1 MPPETRPKRDDE
13 LRDQII
19 KSRSGDAVHTALETD
34 AQVIARVTD
43 GIYSQPASA
52 FRELISNAF
61 DADATEVVIQ
71 TDRPRFQ
78 RITIS
83 DNGNGMGPEA
93 VAHLVRHIGGSAK
106 RSSEGAELGITRSKE
121 DPLFSPGG
129 RRLIGKVGIGLF
141 SVSHLTQSFQIIT
154 KVAGVPW
161 RTVASI
167 RLRQYSENTNHVEG
181 DPYEAGLVTIW
192 QEPASDVA
200 AKGTTIVLNGL
211 KPAARETL
219 RSAPTWLAVSR
230 GHREP
235 PRFHVGAVNSERD
248 YELAGGAA
256 GRPRL
261 PWDVGDTPDRAFSRF
276 VDAISE
282 PNVGGQR
289 NPQLND
295 LLDYYLRMVWQLS
308 LAAPLPYVAEHPFDS
323 VIDGSRRYIF
333 SGAGPGAAELQLQE
347 RPIRQVANW
356 PEAIGVSNDFKVIF
370 DDLELRRPL
379 KFSGLAET
387 SNAVKTPMIFA
398 GHLRDEFA
406 HMPLESS
413 GGPLEFYAY
422 LMWMPKVIPV
432 DDIGSLIRI
441 HGASGSGFDETFLKY
456 QVAETTRLKQITCE
470 IFVVQGLEGALN
482 IDRESFNF
490 SHTHVVRLTNWLH
503 TALSRAIGTQKN
515 VASVLRR
522 QQRSRDAERQLDVL
536 EQVVEDFWNQ
546 VLGSDADSPIPPVV
560 WSDGSLGEEHQSG
573 SSAEAD
579 AIRLSR
585 LEVLN
590 APRHSKKAQRAES
603 QMGAIAQVLAAM
615 NLLEDLDEEQVSLL
629 MAYLAKIVMVG
640 E

>member
-1 MPPETRPKRDDE
+1 MSETERSAADND
-13 LRDQII
+13 LRDQILD
-19 KSRSGDAVHTALETD
+19 SRNGEPVHTALETD

-52 FRELISNAF
+52 FRELISNAY

-93 VAHLVRHIGGSAK
+93 VAHLIRHIGGSAK
-106 RSSEGAELGITRSKE
+106 RSAEGVGLGITKSIA
-121 DPLFSPGG
+121 DPSLSPGG
-129 RRLIGKVGIGLF
+129 RKLIGKVGIGLF

-154 KVAGVPW
+154 KVANESW
-161 RTVASI
+161 RTIASI
-167 RLRQYSENTNHVEG
+167 RLRQYSEVQDHIEG

-192 QEPASDVA
+192 QEPASDVE

-211 KPAARETL
+211 KPAARDTL
-219 RSAPTWLAVSR
+219 RSSATWLGVSR
-230 GHREP
+230 GMHIP
-235 PRFHVGAVNSERD
+235 PRYHVGAVASGRE
-248 YELAGGAA
+248 YELAA
-256 GRPRL
+256 GEASMPSL
-261 PWDVGDTPDRAFSRF
+261 PWQPGDAPDVAFASF
-276 VDAISE
+276 VNAIGE
-282 PNVGGQR
+282 PNAGGQR

-308 LAAPLPYVAEHPFDS
+308 LAAPLPYVDEHPFDS
-323 VIDGSRRYIF
+323 VLSESRQYILN
-333 SGAGPGAAELQLQE
+333 GPGPTSVSEHTGSGPLREAAG
-347 RPIRQVANW
+347 W
-356 PEAIGVSNDFKVIF
+356 PARIGVAEDFKVIF

-398 GHLRDEFA
+398 GHLRDEFLDL
-406 HMPLESS
+406 PVEST

-422 LMWMPKVIPV
+422 LMWMPKVIPI
-432 DDIGSLIRI
+432 DDVGSLIRI

-456 QVAETTRLKQITCE
+456 QVAETTRLKQISCE

-482 IDRESFNF
+482 IDRESYNF
-490 SHTHVVRLTNWLH
+490 SHTHVVRLTSWLH
-503 TALSRAIGTQKN
+503 TALSRSIGTQKSLAN
-515 VASVLRR
+515 VIRR
-522 QQRSRDAERQLDVL
+522 NQRDSEADRQVDVL
-536 EQVVEDFWNQ
+536 ESIVSDFWLET
-546 VLGSDADSPIPPVV
+546 LGSDADSPVPPVV
-560 WSDGSLGEEHQSG
+560 WSDSGSKVADEHQS
-573 SSAEAD
+573 D

-585 LEVLN
+585 EHVLR
-590 APRHSKKAQRAES
+590 ATGASKRLQRAES

-615 NLLEDLDEEQVSLL
+615 NLLEDLDEQQVERL
-629 MAYLAKIVMVG
+629 MAQLAKIVMVD

>member
-1 MPPETRPKRDDE
+1 MSTDSRASTDDD
-13 LRDQII
+13 LRDQIVQ
-19 KSRSGDAVHTALETD
+19 SRSGEAVQTALETD

-61 DADATEVVIQ
+61 DADATKVVIQ

-106 RSSEGAELGITRSKE
+106 RSTEGVELGITKSAE
-121 DPLFSPGG
+121 DPSLSPGG
-129 RRLIGKVGIGLF
+129 RKLIGKVGIGLF
-141 SVSHLTQSFQIIT
+141 SVSHLTQQFQIIT
-154 KVAGVPW
+154 KVADEPW

-167 RLRQYSENTNHVEG
+167 RLRQYSETENHVEG

-219 RSAPTWLAVSR
+219 RSAPSWLAVSR
-230 GHREP
+230 GIQEP
-235 PRFHVGAVNSERD
+235 PRYHVGAVKPDRD
-248 YELAGGAA
+248 YELESGSAGT
-256 GRPRL
+256 PRL
-261 PWDVGDTPDRAFSRF
+261 PWSGDDAPDVAFARF
-276 VDAISE
+276 VDAIGE
-282 PNVGGQR
+282 PNAGGQR
-289 NPQLND
+289 NPRLND

-308 LAAPLPYVAEHPFDS
+308 LAAPIPYVEQHPLDS
-323 VIDGSRRYIF
+323 VLSEARRYLF
-333 SGAGPGAAELQLQE
+333 DGNGPSGVTQVHEEVSLREAAG
-347 RPIRQVANW
+347 W
-356 PEAIGVSNDFKVIF
+356 PEDVGVVDDFRVIF

-398 GHLRDEFA
+398 GHLRDEF
-406 HMPLESS
+406 PGLPSESS

-422 LMWMPKVIPV
+422 LMWMPKVIPN

-456 QVAETTRLKQITCE
+456 QVAETTRLKQISCE

-482 IDRESFNF
+482 IDRESYNF

-503 TALSRAIGTQKN
+503 TALSRSIGTQKN
-515 VASVLRR
+515 VASLARRR
-522 QQRSRDAERQLDVL
+522 QRSSDAERQLDAL
-536 EQVVEDFWNQ
+536 ENVVAQFWEE

-560 WSDGSLGEEHQSG
+560 WSDGGPPSDAGGRDEG
-573 SSAEAD
+573 AD

-585 LEVLN
+585 RDVLR
-590 APRHSKKAQRAES
+590 ATRVSKKSQRAES

-615 NLLEDLDEEQVSLL
+615 NLLEDLSEDEVGHL
-629 MAYLAKIVMVG
+629 MTFLAKIVMVD